1 MARYTLEEIAHIVG
15 KNSDVVKQWFEKL
28 ADNLDYRISSQNG
41 QMNFDEEDLQIAS
54 YIAEKREGKWSYDD
68 IVLKVKEKFPPSKET
83 PLVDPN
89 LDFSNWKKDP
99 ESLFYDVAQDN
110 EVIKIFKYHS
120 IRVMFLAS
128 ALAKRVGCY
137 DEEMRVAALL
147 HDIGKI
153 GISKHILL
161 KKEKLTDLEYTL
173 IQSHSHVGNTI
184 VRKHFG
190 LIHAATF
197 IRDHHE
203 RWDGKGYPRGLKGEE
218 ISIQGR
224 IISICDAFD
233 TMTVD
238 RRTYKNNPFSY
249 EKAFQE
255 LERCAWS
262 QFDGSLVDK
271 FIKMMDE
278 VKVPDYMM

>member
-1 MARYTLEEIAHIVG
+1 LEEISRIVG
-15 KNSDVVKQWFEKL
+15 KNSEVVQLWFKKL
-28 ADNLDYRISSQNG
+28 EENLDYRISREKG
-41 QMNFDEEDLQIAS
+41 RLHFDERDLEIAS
-54 YIAEKREGKWSYDD
+54 YIADKREEKWSYDD
-68 IVLKVKEKFPPSKET
+68 IVVKVKEKFPADSKEN
-83 PLVDPN
+83 PLVETNVD
-89 LDFSNWKKDP
+89 LSDWKKDP

-137 DEEMRVAALL
+137 DEDLRVAALL

-161 KKEKLTDLEYTL
+161 KEEKLTDLEYTL

-190 LIHAATF
+190 LNRAATF

-203 RWDGKGYPRGLKGEE
+203 RWDGTGYPRGLTGNK
-218 ISIQGR
+218 ITLQGR

-238 RRTYKNNPFSY
+238 RRTYKINPLSY
-249 EKAFQE
+249 EDAFQE
-255 LERCAWS
+255 LERCAWF
-262 QFDGSLVDK
+262 QFDGDLVNS
-271 FIKMMDE
+271 FISMMDDL
-278 VKVPDYMM
+278 VIPDYMIY